1 MAEIIVSTSTTID
14 HTSKEQCPGYVWDFR
29 TGTIFSTFKAA
40 ACNQHTLD
48 VMLYDEEHAL
58 SLIVLINGPVLQT
71 YILGQAT
78 IWEKFVTPSL
88 KPAGKTPTTDEG
100 LVSSGVQCFT
110 AVKLNPSM
118 KWLFAA
124 SSNGILF
131 IWQLSTGNLLKS
143 FGAHYRKITRIV
155 CIQDDYIVT
164 ASEDSF
170 VHVWMLA
177 E

>member
-1 MAEIIVSTSTTID
+1 MAEIIVSTSTT
-14 HTSKEQCPGYVWDFR
+14 TENTPREQCPGYVWDFR
-29 TGTIFSTFKAA
+29 TGTILSTFKAA
-40 ACNQHTLD
+40 ACDQHTLD
-48 VMLYDEEHAL
+48 VMLYDVEHAL
-58 SLIVLINGPVLQT
+58 SLMVLINGPMLHT
-71 YILGQAT
+71 YILGRTT
-78 IWEKFVTPSL
+78 IWEKFVAPSL
-88 KPAGKTPTTDEG
+88 KPIGKAPSEEG
-100 LVSSGVQCFT
+100 PVNSGVQCFT
-110 AVKLNPSM
+110 AVKLSPSM

-131 IWQLSTGNLLKS
+131 IWQLSTGNLLRS
-143 FGAHYRKITRIV
+143 FSAHYRKITRIV